1 LSPLGTGRLAWG
13 LAALAAAAALPL
25 VAGPHLLTALIVA
38 FHASYLALAWNVAA
52 GYAGQFSLGHSV
64 FFGIGAYA
72 STMLYLKLGL
82 TPWLGMFVGA
92 ALAGVAGTILAL
104 VVYRYNV
111 RGIFFALVTL
121 GAMEVTKG
129 LADNWNF
136 IKGPVGI
143 LLTMRHAPGDF
154 FFLRREPYYWVG
166 LAMVA
171 AMVGVSL
178 LLERS
183 RLGQFFLAVREDEQ
197 AAEASGV
204 NTYRYKTVAIALSA
218 ALTAFAGSFYAQ
230 FYLYISPETVFV
242 FEPQLT
248 MMLGTMVGGAGTAL
262 GPVLGSVL
270 FSGLGEALRNLPFEN
285 TRLVVI
291 GSKLVY
297 AALLIV
303 ILIYLPGG
311 LITLRW
317 RRSRG
322 A

>member
-1 LSPLGTGRLAWG
+1 MNGRLALG
-13 LAALAAAAALPL
+13 LVAVAAAAAVPL
-25 VAGPHLLTALIVA
+25 VAGQHILTALIVA
-38 FHASYLALAWNVAA
+38 LHASYIALAWNVAA
-52 GYAGQFSLGHSV
+52 GYAGQFSLGHSL
-64 FFGIGAYA
+64 FYGIGAYA

-82 TPWLGMFVGA
+82 TPWAGMFAGA
-92 ALAGVAGTILAL
+92 AIAGVVGVLLAL
-104 VVYRYNV
+104 GVYRYNV

-121 GAMEVTKG
+121 GAAEVAKG
-129 LADNWNF
+129 LADNWDW

-143 LLTMRHAPGDF
+143 LLTMKAAPAEF
-154 FFLRREPYYWVG
+154 FFLRREPYYYVA
-166 LAMVA
+166 LFMVVA
-171 AMVGVSL
+171 LIAISL
-178 LLERS
+178 VLERS
-183 RLGQFFLAVREDEQ
+183 RLGQHFLAVREDEA

-204 NTYRYKTVAIALSA
+204 DTYRAKTIAIGLSA

-230 FYLYISPETVFV
+230 FYLYVSPETVFT

-285 TRLVVI
+285 TRQVVI

-297 AALLIV
+297 AILLIV

-311 LITLRW
+311 LITLG
-317 RRSRG
+317 RRKP
-322 A
+322 

>member
-1 LSPLGTGRLAWG
+1 MTRLVLG
-13 LAALAAAAALPL
+13 LAALAAAAAVPL
-25 VAGPHLLTALIVA
+25 VAGQHILTALIVA
-38 FHASYLALAWNVAA
+38 LHASYIALAWNVAA
-52 GYAGQFSLGHSV
+52 GYAGQFSLGHSL
-64 FFGIGAYA
+64 FYGIGAYA

-82 TPWLGMFVGA
+82 TPWIGMFAGA
-92 ALAGVAGTILAL
+92 VLAGVVGVLLAL
-104 VVYRYNV
+104 GVYRYNV

-121 GAMEVTKG
+121 GAAEVAKG
-129 LADNWNF
+129 LADNWDW

-143 LLTMRHAPGDF
+143 LLTMKAAPGEF
-154 FFLRREPYYWVG
+154 FFLRREPYYYVA
-166 LAMVA
+166 LAMVV
-171 AMVGVSL
+171 AMIVISL
-178 LLERS
+178 VLERS
-183 RLGQFFLAVREDEQ
+183 RLGQHFLAVREDEA

-204 NTYRYKTVAIALSA
+204 DTYRAKTVAIGLSA

-230 FYLYISPETVFV
+230 FYLYVSPETVLT

-285 TRLVVI
+285 TRQVVI

-297 AALLIV
+297 AILLIV

-311 LITLRW
+311 LITLG
-317 RRSRG
+317 RRRT
-322 A
+322 

>member
-1 LSPLGTGRLAWG
+1 MSCRLALG
-13 LAALAAAAALPL
+13 LVALAVAAALPL
-25 VAGPHLLTALIVA
+25 VAGQHLLTALIVA
-38 FHASYLALAWNVAA
+38 LHAAYMALAWNVAA
-52 GYAGQFSLGHSV
+52 GYAGQFSLGHSL

-82 TPWLGMFVGA
+82 TPWVGMFAGA
-92 ALAGVAGTILAL
+92 ALAGVVGVVLAL

-121 GAMEVTKG
+121 GAAEVAKG
-129 LADNWNF
+129 LADNWDW

-143 LLTMRHAPGDF
+143 LLTMKSAPGEF
-154 FFLRREPYYWVG
+154 FFLRREPYYYVA
-166 LAMVA
+166 LALVVA
-171 AMVGVSL
+171 LIAISL
-178 LLERS
+178 VLERS
-183 RLGQFFLAVREDEQ
+183 RLGQHFLAVREDEQ

-204 NTYRYKTVAIALSA
+204 DTYRAKTVAIGLSA

-230 FYLYISPETVFV
+230 FYLYISPETVFT

-248 MMLGTMVGGAGTAL
+248 MMLGTMVGGSGTAL

-270 FSGLGEALRNLPFEN
+270 FSGLGEALRNLPIEN
-285 TRLVVI
+285 TRQVVI

-297 AALLIV
+297 GALLIV

-311 LITLRW
+311 LITLGQ
-317 RRSRG
+317 RRTQ

>member
-1 LSPLGTGRLAWG
+1 MSARLALG
-13 LAALAAAAALPL
+13 LAALAVAAAAPL
-25 VAGPHLLTALIVA
+25 VAGQHLLTAFIVA
-38 FHASYLALAWNVAA
+38 LHAAYMALAWNVAA
-52 GYAGQFSLGHSV
+52 GYAGQFSLGHSL
-64 FFGIGAYA
+64 FYGIGAYA

-82 TPWLGMFVGA
+82 TPWAGMFAGAGLAGLVGV
-92 ALAGVAGTILAL
+92 ALALG
-104 VVYRYNV
+104 VYRYNV

-121 GAMEVTKG
+121 GAAEVAKG
-129 LADNWNF
+129 LADNWDW

-143 LLTMRHAPGDF
+143 LLTMKSAPGEF
-154 FFLRREPYYWVG
+154 FFLRREPYYYVA
-166 LAMVA
+166 LAMVVA
-171 AMVGVSL
+171 LILISL
-178 LLERS
+178 RLERS
-183 RLGQFFLAVREDEQ
+183 RLGQHFLAVREDEA

-204 NTYRYKTVAIALSA
+204 DTQRAKTVAIGLSA

-230 FYLYISPETVFV
+230 FYLYISPDTVLV

-285 TRLVVI
+285 TRPIVI

-297 AALLIV
+297 AILLIV

-311 LITLRW
+311 LVTLG
-317 RRSRG
+317 RRSRP

>member
-1 LSPLGTGRLAWG
+1 VSARLALG
-13 LAALAAAAALPL
+13 LAALAVAAAAPL
-25 VAGPHLLTALIVA
+25 VAGQHLLTAFIVA
-38 FHASYLALAWNVAA
+38 LHAAYMALAWNVAA
-52 GYAGQFSLGHSV
+52 GYAGQFSLGHSL
-64 FFGIGAYA
+64 FYGIGAYA

-82 TPWLGMFVGA
+82 TPWAGMFAGAGLAGLVGV
-92 ALAGVAGTILAL
+92 ALALG
-104 VVYRYNV
+104 VYRYNV

-121 GAMEVTKG
+121 GAAEVAKG
-129 LADNWNF
+129 LADNWDW

-143 LLTMRHAPGDF
+143 LLTMKSAPGEF
-154 FFLRREPYYWVG
+154 FFLRREPYYYVA
-166 LAMVA
+166 LAMVVA
-171 AMVGVSL
+171 LILISL
-178 LLERS
+178 RLERS
-183 RLGQFFLAVREDEQ
+183 RLGQHFLAVREDEA

-204 NTYRYKTVAIALSA
+204 DTQRAKTVAIGLSA

-230 FYLYISPETVFV
+230 FYLYISPDTVLV

-285 TRLVVI
+285 TRPIVI

-297 AALLIV
+297 AILLIV

-311 LITLRW
+311 LVTLG
-317 RRSRG
+317 RRSRP

>member
-1 LSPLGTGRLAWG
+1 MKGRLAVG
-13 LAALAAAAALPL
+13 VVALGVAAAVPL
-25 VAGPHLLTALIVA
+25 VAGQHLLTAFIVA
-38 FHASYLALAWNVAA
+38 LHAAYMALAWNVAA
-52 GYAGQFSLGHSV
+52 GYAGQFSLGHSL
-64 FFGIGAYA
+64 FYGIGAYA

-82 TPWLGMFVGA
+82 TPWVGMFAGA
-92 ALAGVAGTILAL
+92 ALAGVVGVLLAL
-104 VVYRYNV
+104 GVYRYNV

-121 GAMEVTKG
+121 GAAEVAKG
-129 LADNWNF
+129 LADNWDW

-143 LLTMRHAPGDF
+143 LLTMKAAPAEF
-154 FFLRREPYYWVG
+154 FFLRREPYYYVA
-166 LAMVA
+166 LAMVV
-171 AMVGVSL
+171 AMVAISL
-178 LLERS
+178 VLERS
-183 RLGQFFLAVREDEQ
+183 RLGQHFLAVREDEA

-204 NTYRYKTVAIALSA
+204 DTHRAKTVAIGLSA

-230 FYLYISPETVFV
+230 FYLYVSPETVLT

-285 TRLVVI
+285 TRQVVI

-297 AALLIV
+297 AILLIV

-311 LITLRW
+311 LITLG
-317 RRSRG
+317 RRR

>member
-1 LSPLGTGRLAWG
+1 MKALAL
-13 LAALAAAAALPL
+13 LALLAAAAVPL
-25 VAGPHLLTALIVA
+25 VAGQHVLTALIVA
-38 FHASYLALAWNVAA
+38 LHAAYMALAWNVAA
-52 GYAGQFSLGHSV
+52 GYAGQFSLGHSL
-64 FFGIGAYA
+64 FYGIGAYA

-82 TPWLGMFVGA
+82 TPWAGMFAGA
-92 ALAGVAGTILAL
+92 ALAGVIGVLLAL
-104 VVYRYNV
+104 GVYRYNV

-121 GAMEVTKG
+121 GAAEVAKG
-129 LADNWNF
+129 LADNWDW

-143 LLTMRHAPGDF
+143 LLTMKSAPGEF
-154 FFLRREPYYWVG
+154 FFLRREPYYYVA
-166 LAMVA
+166 LAMVV
-171 AMVGVSL
+171 AMIAISL
-178 LLERS
+178 VLERS
-183 RLGQFFLAVREDEQ
+183 RLGQHFLAVREDEA

-204 NTYRYKTVAIALSA
+204 DTYRAKTVAIGLSA

-230 FYLYISPETVFV
+230 FYLYVSPETVLT

-285 TRLVVI
+285 TRQVVI

-297 AALLIV
+297 AILLIV

-311 LITLRW
+311 LITLGR
-317 RRSRG
+317 RRS
-322 A
+322 

>member
-1 LSPLGTGRLAWG
+1 MTGRLALG
-13 LAALAAAAALPL
+13 LVAVAAAAAVPL
-25 VAGPHLLTALIVA
+25 VAGQHILTALIVA
-38 FHASYLALAWNVAA
+38 LHASYLALAWNVAA
-52 GYAGQFSLGHSV
+52 GYAGQFSLGHSL
-64 FFGIGAYA
+64 FYGIGAYA

-82 TPWLGMFVGA
+82 TPWAGMFAGA
-92 ALAGVAGTILAL
+92 AIAGVVGVLLAL
-104 VVYRYNV
+104 GVYRYNV

-121 GAMEVTKG
+121 GAAEVTKG
-129 LADNWNF
+129 LADNWDW

-143 LLTMRHAPGDF
+143 LLTMKAAPGEF
-154 FFLRREPYYWVG
+154 FFLRREPYYY
-166 LAMVA
+166 VA
-171 AMVGVSL
+171 LFMLVVLIVISL
-178 LLERS
+178 VLERS
-183 RLGQFFLAVREDEQ
+183 RLGQHFLAVREDEA

-204 NTYRYKTVAIALSA
+204 DTYRAKTIAIGLSA

-230 FYLYISPETVFV
+230 FYLYISPETVFT

-285 TRLVVI
+285 TRQVVI

-297 AALLIV
+297 AILLIV

-311 LITLRW
+311 LITLGR
-317 RRSRG
+317 RRS
-322 A
+322 

>member
-1 LSPLGTGRLAWG
+1 VKALA
-13 LAALAAAAALPL
+13 LVALLAAAAVPL
-25 VAGPHLLTALIVA
+25 VAGQHVLTALIVA
-38 FHASYLALAWNVAA
+38 LHAAYMALAWNVAA
-52 GYAGQFSLGHSV
+52 GYAGQFSLGHSL
-64 FFGIGAYA
+64 FYGIGAYA

-82 TPWLGMFVGA
+82 TPWAGMFAGA
-92 ALAGVAGTILAL
+92 ALAGVIGVLLAL
-104 VVYRYNV
+104 GVYRYNV

-121 GAMEVTKG
+121 GAAEVAKG
-129 LADNWNF
+129 LADNWDW

-143 LLTMRHAPGDF
+143 LLTMKSAPGEF
-154 FFLRREPYYWVG
+154 FFLRREPYYYVA
-166 LAMVA
+166 LAMVV
-171 AMVGVSL
+171 AMIAISL
-178 LLERS
+178 VLERS
-183 RLGQFFLAVREDEQ
+183 RLGQHFLAVREDEA

-204 NTYRYKTVAIALSA
+204 DTYRAKTVAIGLSA

-230 FYLYISPETVFV
+230 FYLYVSPETVLT

-285 TRLVVI
+285 TRQVVI

-297 AALLIV
+297 AILLIV

-311 LITLRW
+311 LITLGR
-317 RRSRG
+317 RRS
-322 A
+322 

>member
-1 LSPLGTGRLAWG
+1 VTSRLWLGLIALAI
-13 LAALAAAAALPL
+13 AAAAPL
-25 VAGPHLLTALIVA
+25 VAGQHLLTAFIVA
-38 FHASYLALAWNVAA
+38 LHAAYMALAWNVAA
-52 GYAGQFSLGHSV
+52 GYAGQFSLGHSL
-64 FFGIGAYA
+64 FYGLGAYA

-82 TPWLGMFVGA
+82 TPWVGMFAGA
-92 ALAGVAGTILAL
+92 ALAGVVGVLLAL
-104 VVYRYNV
+104 GVYRYNV

-121 GAMEVTKG
+121 GAAEVAKG
-129 LADNWNF
+129 LADNWDW

-143 LLTMRHAPGDF
+143 LLTMKNAPGQF
-154 FFLRREPYYWVG
+154 FFLRREPYYYVA
-166 LAMVA
+166 LAMVV
-171 AMVGVSL
+171 AMIVISL
-178 LLERS
+178 VLERS
-183 RLGQFFLAVREDEQ
+183 RLGQHFLAVREDEA

-204 NTYRYKTVAIALSA
+204 DTYRAKTVAIGLSA

-230 FYLYISPETVFV
+230 FYLYVSPETVLI

-285 TRLVVI
+285 TRQVVI

-297 AALLIV
+297 AVLLIV

-311 LITLRW
+311 LITLF
-317 RRSRG
+317 RRK
-322 A
+322 AQA

>member
-1 LSPLGTGRLAWG
+1 MRSRLTLGVV
-13 LAALAAAAALPL
+13 ALAAAAMIPL
-25 VAGPHLLTALIVA
+25 VAGQHVLTALIVA
-38 FHASYLALAWNVAA
+38 LHAAYMALAWNVAA
-52 GYAGQFSLGHSV
+52 GYAGQFSLGHSL
-64 FFGIGAYA
+64 FYGIGAYA

-82 TPWLGMFVGA
+82 TPWVGMFAGA
-92 ALAGVAGTILAL
+92 ALAGVVGVLLAL
-104 VVYRYNV
+104 GVYRYPV

-121 GAMEVTKG
+121 GAAEVAKG
-129 LADNWNF
+129 LADNWEW

-143 LLTMRHAPGDF
+143 LLTMKAAPAEF
-154 FFLRREPYYWVG
+154 FFLRREPYYYVA
-166 LAMVA
+166 LAMVV
-171 AMVGVSL
+171 AMILVSL
-178 LLERS
+178 ALERS
-183 RLGQFFLAVREDEQ
+183 RLGQHFLAVREDEA

-204 NTYRYKTVAIALSA
+204 DTYRAKTIAIGLSA

-230 FYLYISPETVFV
+230 FYLYISPETVLT

-285 TRLVVI
+285 TRQVVI

-297 AALLIV
+297 AVLLIV

-311 LITLRW
+311 LITLG
-317 RRSRG
+317 RRR

>member
-1 LSPLGTGRLAWG
+1 VKALA
-13 LAALAAAAALPL
+13 LVALLAAAAVPL
-25 VAGPHLLTALIVA
+25 VAGQHVLTALIVA
-38 FHASYLALAWNVAA
+38 LHAAYMALAWNVAA
-52 GYAGQFSLGHSV
+52 GYAGQFSLGHSL
-64 FFGIGAYA
+64 FYGIGAYA

-82 TPWLGMFVGA
+82 TPWAGMFAGA
-92 ALAGVAGTILAL
+92 ALAGVIGVLLAL
-104 VVYRYNV
+104 GVYRYNV

-121 GAMEVTKG
+121 GAAEVAKG
-129 LADNWNF
+129 LADNWDW

-143 LLTMRHAPGDF
+143 LLTMKSAPGEF
-154 FFLRREPYYWVG
+154 FFLRREPYYYVA
-166 LAMVA
+166 LAMVV
-171 AMVGVSL
+171 AMIAISL
-178 LLERS
+178 VLERS
-183 RLGQFFLAVREDEQ
+183 RLGQHFLAVREDEA

-204 NTYRYKTVAIALSA
+204 DTYRAKTAAIGLSA

-230 FYLYISPETVFV
+230 FYLYVSPETVLT

-285 TRLVVI
+285 TRQVVI

-297 AALLIV
+297 AILLIV

-311 LITLRW
+311 LITLGR
-317 RRSRG
+317 RRS
-322 A
+322 

>member
-1 LSPLGTGRLAWG
+1 VRALAVI
-13 LAALAAAAALPL
+13 ALIAAAAVPQ
-25 VAGPHLLTALIVA
+25 VAGQHVLTALIVA
-38 FHASYLALAWNVAA
+38 LHAAYMALAWNVAA
-52 GYAGQFSLGHSV
+52 GYAGQFSLGHGLFYGV
-64 FFGIGAYA
+64 GAYA

-82 TPWLGMFVGA
+82 TPWVGMFAGA
-92 ALAGVAGTILAL
+92 ALAGVIGVLLAL
-104 VVYRYNV
+104 GVYRYNV

-121 GAMEVTKG
+121 GAAEVAKG
-129 LADNWNF
+129 LADNWDW

-143 LLTMRHAPGDF
+143 LLTMKSAPGEF
-154 FFLRREPYYWVG
+154 FFLRREPYYYVA
-166 LAMVA
+166 LAMVVV
-171 AMVGVSL
+171 MIVISL

-183 RLGQFFLAVREDEQ
+183 RLGQHFLAVREDEA

-204 NTYRYKTVAIALSA
+204 DTYRAKTVAVGLSA

-230 FYLYISPETVFV
+230 FYLYVSPETVLT

-285 TRLVVI
+285 TRQVVI

-297 AALLIV
+297 AILLIV

-311 LITLRW
+311 LITLG
-317 RRSRG
+317 RRK

>member
-1 LSPLGTGRLAWG
+1 MSGRAGLGVIAV
-13 LAALAAAAALPL
+13 LAAAAVPL
-25 VAGPHLLTALIVA
+25 VAGQHVLTALIVA
-38 FHASYLALAWNVAA
+38 LHAAYIALAWNVAA
-52 GYAGQFSLGHSV
+52 GYAGQFSLGHSL
-64 FFGIGAYA
+64 FYGIGAYA

-82 TPWLGMFVGA
+82 TPWAGMFAGGV
-92 ALAGVAGTILAL
+92 LAGVIGVLLAL
-104 VVYRYNV
+104 GVYRYNV

-121 GAMEVTKG
+121 GAAEVAKG
-129 LADNWNF
+129 LADNWDW

-143 LLTMRHAPGDF
+143 LLTMKAAPAEF
-154 FFLRREPYYWVG
+154 FFLRREPYYYVA
-166 LAMVA
+166 LAMVV
-171 AMVGVSL
+171 AMVVISL
-178 LLERS
+178 VLERS
-183 RLGQFFLAVREDEQ
+183 RLGQHFLAVREDEA

-204 NTYRYKTVAIALSA
+204 DTYRAKTVAIGLSA

-230 FYLYISPETVFV
+230 FYLYVSPDTVLT

-285 TRLVVI
+285 TRQVVI

-297 AALLIV
+297 AILLIV

-311 LITLRW
+311 LITLG
-317 RRSRG
+317 RRK

>member
-1 LSPLGTGRLAWG
+1 MSARLALG
-13 LAALAAAAALPL
+13 LAALAAAAAAPL
-25 VAGPHLLTALIVA
+25 VAGQHLLTAFIVA
-38 FHASYLALAWNVAA
+38 LHAAYMALAWNVAA
-52 GYAGQFSLGHSV
+52 GYAGQFSLGHSL
-64 FFGIGAYA
+64 FYGIGAYA

-82 TPWLGMFVGA
+82 TPWAGMFAGAGLAGLVGV
-92 ALAGVAGTILAL
+92 ALALG
-104 VVYRYNV
+104 VYRYNV

-121 GAMEVTKG
+121 GAAEVAKG
-129 LADNWNF
+129 LADNWDW

-143 LLTMRHAPGDF
+143 LLTMKSAPGEF
-154 FFLRREPYYWVG
+154 FFLRREPYYYVA
-166 LAMVA
+166 LAMVVA
-171 AMVGVSL
+171 LILISL
-178 LLERS
+178 RLERS
-183 RLGQFFLAVREDEQ
+183 RLGQHFLAVREDEA

-204 NTYRYKTVAIALSA
+204 DTQRAKTVAIGLSA

-230 FYLYISPETVFV
+230 FYLYISPDTVLV

-285 TRLVVI
+285 TRPIVI

-297 AALLIV
+297 AILLIV

-311 LITLRW
+311 LVTLG
-317 RRSRG
+317 RRSRP

>member
-1 LSPLGTGRLAWG
+1 MSARLALG
-13 LAALAAAAALPL
+13 LAALAAAAAAPL
-25 VAGPHLLTALIVA
+25 VAGQHLLTAFIVA
-38 FHASYLALAWNVAA
+38 LHAAYMALAWNVAA
-52 GYAGQFSLGHSV
+52 GYAGQFSLGHSL
-64 FFGIGAYA
+64 FYGIGAYA

-82 TPWLGMFVGA
+82 TPWAGMFAGAVLAGLVGV
-92 ALAGVAGTILAL
+92 ALALG
-104 VVYRYNV
+104 VYRYNV

-121 GAMEVTKG
+121 GAAEVAKG
-129 LADNWNF
+129 LADNWDW

-143 LLTMRHAPGDF
+143 LLTMKNAPGEF
-154 FFLRREPYYWVG
+154 FFLRREPYYYVA
-166 LAMVA
+166 LAMVV
-171 AMVGVSL
+171 AMILISL
-178 LLERS
+178 RLERS
-183 RLGQFFLAVREDEQ
+183 RLGQYFLAVREDEA

-204 NTYRYKTVAIALSA
+204 DTHRAKTAAIGLSA

-230 FYLYISPETVFV
+230 FYLYISPDTVLV

-285 TRLVVI
+285 TRQVVI

-297 AALLIV
+297 AILLIV

-311 LITLRW
+311 LITLG
-317 RRSRG
+317 RRSRR